1 MNVVRIIVLIVAG
14 LAAVVAAVFVRG
26 AMQPAPA
33 APSRIEAAAPEPVT
47 TRILAASRELGPG
60 DRLEPSDMRWVAWPQ
75 EAVLGFHI
83 VQGGEGDPM
92 EVYAGAISRTAFSAG
107 EPLNPAR
114 LVKAGEAGFMAAVL
128 SPGMRAVAV
137 PTSARA
143 GAGGFILPNDR
154 VDILVSVDDD
164 TGLRTEVVVENVR
177 VLAID
182 QTSSDDGEGAQVG
195 STATVEL
202 TPGQSRAVA
211 LAVAAGDVSLALRSV
226 SDTAGGP
233 RLPGDAADP
242 DAGSAAAREVRMFRY
257 GREQRVALGGNR

>member
-33 APSRIEAAAPEPVT
+33 PQQAEAAAPEPVT
-47 TRILAASRELGPG
+47 TRILAAARDITPG
-60 DRLEPSDMRWVAWPQ
+60 DRLAAGDMRWVAWPD

-83 VQGGEGDPM
+83 VRDADAEAV
-92 EVYAGAISRTAFSAG
+92 ERLTGAIARTALSSG
-107 EPLNPAR
+107 EPLNASR
-114 LVKAGEAGFMAAVL
+114 LVMAGEAGFMAAIL

-137 PTSARA
+137 PISARS

-154 VDILVSVDDD
+154 VDILVSVDDSG
-164 TGLRTEVVVENVR
+164 GLRTDMVVENVR

-182 QTSSDDGEGAQVG
+182 QTSSDDGDGAKVG

-202 TPGQSRAVA
+202 TPGQARAVA
-211 LAVAAGDVSLALRSV
+211 LAVAAGDISLALRSV
-226 SDTAGGP
+226 ADTAGGP
-233 RLPGDAADP
+233 RLPGETVDP
-242 DAGSAAAREVRMFRY
+242 DPDRETVREVRVFRY
-257 GREQRVALGGNR
+257 GREQRVALGGGR